1 MTTMVIDRRTLPE
14 SLSSLIGAPRV
25 VVQQRQDG
33 GEVLLSPV
41 IDPADFDNDTDYLN
55 AIPGMVESLI
65 EARNASASERI
76 PLEDIWPDV

>member
-1 MTTMVIDRRTLPE
+1 MTTLVIDRQTLPE
-14 SLSSLIGAPRV
+14 SLSSLIGVPRV

-55 AIPGMVESLI
+55 AIPGMAESLI
-65 EARNASASERI
+65 EARNAPASERI
-76 PLEDIWPDV
+76 PIEDIWPDV